1 MLSVKD
7 YPLVYDQ
14 YLYSLDPNGIEV
26 IDINDSTFIDIEN
39 NISVNS
45 VLCYNKHT
53 KQFISIKKDDPM
65 TVVISKIV
73 KNYR

>member
-53 KQFISIKKDDPM
+53 KQFISIKKDD
-65 TVVISKIV
+65 TSTIVLSKIV
-73 KNYR
+73 KN